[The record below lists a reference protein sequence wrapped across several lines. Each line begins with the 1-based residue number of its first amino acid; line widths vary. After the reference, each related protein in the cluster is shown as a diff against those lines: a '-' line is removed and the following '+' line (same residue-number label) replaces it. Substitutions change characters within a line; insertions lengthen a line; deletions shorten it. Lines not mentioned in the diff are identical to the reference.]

1 MLYYEKVTK
10 DNTSDW
16 ILFIHGLGGSSK
28 TWKYQIEKFSKK
40 YNLLLVDLAGHGNS
54 KNIVSSSP
62 YMPTDAA
69 KSINE
74 ILVFENIEKI
84 HIISLSLG
92 TLVALEFIRLYSDK
106 VSSVILAG
114 GIINLNFTRKIV
126 FHIADFITKYFP
138 TTFAYNLFAN
148 IIMPSK
154 KHEKSREIF
163 VREAKKL
170 NEKMFNLWVKSVGSS
185 NERLKKYIK
194 VLKNKKIPTL
204 FISGKEDY
212 MFLDGIKETCTKF
225 KGFNIKL
232 LKNCGHVCS
241 IEKSELF
248 NNLSINFL
256 EKIPKK
262 KYIKVNM

>member
-1 MLYYEKVTK
+1 MLYYEKVMR

-16 ILFIHGLGGSSK
+16 VLFIHGLGGSSR

-54 KNIVSSSP
+54 KNVKSRSK
-62 YMPTDAA
+62 YMPQDAA
-69 KSINE
+69 RSIKE
-74 ILVFENIEKI
+74 ILLLEKI
-84 HIISLSLG
+84 NKVHIVSLSLG
-92 TLVALEFIRLYSDK
+92 TLVALEFIRQFPEN

-114 GIINLNFTRKIV
+114 GIVNLNFTRKIV
-126 FHIADFITKYFP
+126 FHMADFITKYFP
-138 TTFAYNLFAN
+138 TEFAYNLFAN

-154 KHEKSREIF
+154 KHKKSREIF

-170 NEKMFNLWVKSVGSS
+170 NEKMFNKWVKSVGAS
-185 NERLKKYIK
+185 NDRLKKYIK
-194 VLKNKKIPTL
+194 ILKDKKIPTL

-212 MFLDGIKETCTKF
+212 MFLDGIKEVCTKINGF
-225 KGFNIKL
+225 KVNL

-248 NNLSINFL
+248 NNLSISFL

-262 KYIKVNM
+262 KYIQVKM